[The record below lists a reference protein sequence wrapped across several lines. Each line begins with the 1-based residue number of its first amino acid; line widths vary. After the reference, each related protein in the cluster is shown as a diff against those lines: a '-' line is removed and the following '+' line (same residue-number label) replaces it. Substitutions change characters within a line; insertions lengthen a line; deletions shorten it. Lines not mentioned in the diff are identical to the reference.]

1 MFSFQASRRVYKST
15 LHLILSCD
23 RIHKYLTPASCLS
36 NSGDYLDQPPAQLLL
51 LLHLIWFRKD
61 VMFRM
66 LKIYFQ
72 TSRTELAAAPPRLQT
87 ICTSGGEA
95 DTDTSSQQPLQILH
109 HFSAGGERGLQ
120 VETTQPG
127 TPWTMWSRTT
137 ETTGR
142 CDAEK
147 LRASCP
153 VNYRTRKYTVQTVQ
167 ARM

>member
-95 DTDTSSQQPLQILH
+95 DTDTSSNSHCRFCTTTPPG
-109 HFSAGGERGLQ
+109 AREGCRGGDHPSGDTVDN
-120 VETTQPG
+120 VEQ
-127 TPWTMWSRTT
+127 
-137 ETTGR
+137 
-142 CDAEK
+142 DH
-147 LRASCP
+147 
-153 VNYRTRKYTVQTVQ
+153 
-167 ARM
+167 

>member
-1 MFSFQASRRVYKST
+1 MQIDKNVFIPGQKKS
-15 LHLILSCD
+15 LACILILSCD

-36 NSGDYLDQPPAQLLL
+36 NSGDYPDQPPAQLLL

-72 TSRTELAAAPPRLQT
+72 TSRTELAAAPPPLV
-87 ICTSGGEA
+87 CKPFVH
-95 DTDTSSQQPLQILH
+95 QQPLQILH

-120 VETTQPG
+120 WRPPSRGHPGQCGAGPLRPRGDVMGWRHTQQS
-127 TPWTMWSRTT
+127 T
-137 ETTGR
+137 
-142 CDAEK
+142 
-147 LRASCP
+147 
-153 VNYRTRKYTVQTVQ
+153 TVQ

>member
-120 VETTQPG
+120 RWRP
-127 TPWTMWSRTT
+127 PSR
-137 ETTGR
+137 GHHGQ
-142 CDAEK
+142 CGAGP
-147 LRASCP
+147 LRPRGDVMRRS
-153 VNYRTRKYTVQTVQ
+153 
-167 ARM
+167 